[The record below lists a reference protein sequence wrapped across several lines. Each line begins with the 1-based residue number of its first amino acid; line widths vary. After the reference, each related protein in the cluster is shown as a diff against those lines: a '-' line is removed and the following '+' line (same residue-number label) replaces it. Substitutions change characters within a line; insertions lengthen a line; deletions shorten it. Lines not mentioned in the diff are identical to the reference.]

1 MYKSLISLVNFTPKY
16 STFFKLF
23 YTAERKNILPD
34 SFYENNIILI
44 LKCNKYCKERK
55 TTNPS
60 HPKIPTKVLAVESN
74 LYLKNH
80 LQECRDGTILKSIN
94 IVYYVNISKKNMIV
108 FFSISTKKKVFN
120 KMQYPIIKKKL
131 KKLEMAIPIV
141 SVYDNSKTRSYLM
154 KDIEYIPV

>member
-1 MYKSLISLVNFTPKY
+1 M
-16 STFFKLF
+16 
-23 YTAERKNILPD
+23 
-34 SFYENNIILI
+34 I

-60 HPKIPTKVLAVESN
+60 HPKIPPKVLAVESN

-80 LQECRDGTILKSIN
+80 LQECRDCTILKSIN
-94 IVYYVNISKKNMIV
+94 IVYYVNISNKNMIV

-120 KMQYPIIKKKL
+120 KMQYPIIKKKKL